1 MTDPNHDLDE
11 LTARLRR
18 ERPDMSDDAFARV
31 HDRVV
36 AQAPQRRRTPRTSIA
51 TALLIATGLVF
62 TGGGVS
68 LAVSG
73 LASDTTAVKAQY
85 QPPVGNPPPPP
96 APPGTTTT
104 GATPPPGTTTGTTPP
119 TGVQPGVSIQGG
131 TATSPAPTPT
141 TTTDDGDDV
150 GVQGETDTNPDPSL
164 GGSAG
169 EQDQQPVQSAPQQV
183 VASSGGDELPFTGF
197 AAIPI
202 VVIGAVL
209 IAAGALLRRRTQ
221 P

>member
-1 MTDPNHDLDE
+1 MTDPDHDLDE
-11 LTARLRR
+11 LAARLRR

-36 AQAPQRRRTPRTSIA
+36 ARAPQRRRTPRASIA
-51 TALLIATGLVF
+51 TAVLVATGLLF
-62 TGGGVS
+62 TGGGAS

-85 QPPVGNPPPPP
+85 
-96 APPGTTTT
+96 APPTPP
-104 GATPPPGTTTGTTPP
+104 ATPPTPP
-119 TGVQPGVSIQGG
+119 TPGVSIQGG
-131 TATSPAPTPT
+131 VDTSTTPTTPTTPT
-141 TTTDDGDDV
+141 TTTDA
-150 GVQGETDTNPDPSL
+150 GVQGESDENPSL
-164 GGSAG
+164 GTQG
-169 EQDQQPVQSAPQQV
+169 EQDQAPAEAPQQV
-183 VASSGGDELPFTGF
+183 AVGSGGDTLPFTGF

-202 VVIGAVL
+202 VVIGAIL

>member
-36 AQAPQRRRTPRTSIA
+36 AQAPQRRRTPRTSLA
-51 TALLIATGLVF
+51 TALLIATGLIF
-62 TGGGVS
+62 TGGGAS

-85 QPPVGNPPPPP
+85 APPATPP
-96 APPGTTTT
+96 AP
-104 GATPPPGTTTGTTPP
+104 
-119 TGVQPGVSIQGG
+119 GVTVQGG

-150 GVQGETDTNPDPSL
+150 GVQGETDTSPDPSL

-169 EQDQQPVQSAPQQV
+169 EQDQQAAQSAPQQV

-202 VVIGAVL
+202 VVIGAML
-209 IAAGALLRRRTQ
+209 IAAGALLRRRSQ

>member
-36 AQAPQRRRTPRTSIA
+36 AQAPQRRRTPRTSLA
-51 TALLIATGLVF
+51 TALLIATGLIF
-62 TGGGVS
+62 TGGGAS

-85 QPPVGNPPPPP
+85 
-96 APPGTTTT
+96 APP
-104 GATPPPGTTTGTTPP
+104 ATPPT
-119 TGVQPGVSIQGG
+119 PGVTVQGG

-169 EQDQQPVQSAPQQV
+169 EQDRQPAQSAPQQV
-183 VASSGGDELPFTGF
+183 VAASGGDELPFTGF

-202 VVIGAVL
+202 VVIGAML

>member
-36 AQAPQRRRTPRTSIA
+36 AQAPQRRRTPRTSLA
-51 TALLIATGLVF
+51 TALLIATGLIF
-62 TGGGVS
+62 TSGGAS

-85 QPPVGNPPPPP
+85 APPV
-96 APPGTTTT
+96 
-104 GATPPPGTTTGTTPP
+104 TPP
-119 TGVQPGVSIQGG
+119 TPGVAVQGG

-141 TTTDDGDDV
+141 TTTDDDV
-150 GVQGETDTNPDPSL
+150 GVQGETDTSPNPSL
-164 GGSAG
+164 GGAAG
-169 EQDQQPVQSAPQQV
+169 EQDQQPAQAAPQQV
-183 VASSGGDELPFTGF
+183 VAASGGDKLPFTGF

-202 VVIGAVL
+202 VIIGAML
-209 IAAGALLRRRTQ
+209 IAAGALLRRRTR

>member
-36 AQAPQRRRTPRTSIA
+36 AQAPQRRRTPRTSLA
-51 TALLIATGLVF
+51 TALLIATGLIF
-62 TGGGVS
+62 TGGGAS

-85 QPPVGNPPPPP
+85 
-96 APPGTTTT
+96 APP
-104 GATPPPGTTTGTTPP
+104 ATPPT
-119 TGVQPGVSIQGG
+119 PGVTVQGG

-141 TTTDDGDDV
+141 TTTDGDDV
-150 GVQGETDTNPDPSL
+150 GVQGDTDTDTTGDPSL
-164 GGSAG
+164 GTNG
-169 EQDQQPVQSAPQQV
+169 EQDQQPAQSAPQQV
-183 VASSGGDELPFTGF
+183 VAASGGDELPFTGF

-202 VVIGAVL
+202 VVIGAML

>member
-11 LTARLRR
+11 LGARLRR

-51 TALLIATGLVF
+51 TAVLIATGLLF
-62 TGGGVS
+62 TGGGAS

-85 QPPVGNPPPPP
+85 APPAVPPVAGVTVQG
-96 APPGTTTT
+96 GTTTT
-104 GATPPPGTTTGTTPP
+104 
-119 TGVQPGVSIQGG
+119 
-131 TATSPAPTPT
+131 PTPT

-150 GVQGETDTNPDPSL
+150 GVQGETDSSPDPSL

-169 EQDQQPVQSAPQQV
+169 EQDQQPAQSAPQQV
-183 VASSGGDELPFTGF
+183 VAASGGDELPFTGF

-202 VVIGAVL
+202 VVIGALL